1 MLSKSNSNMFSRTMT
16 MHRVEKGRKSAKGV
30 IEQYARE
37 LMNRTN
43 DQNKAEKLA
52 VIETIAMRM
61 GWNKL
66 FNEIRYR
73 PSDRK
78 PWYLQ
83 D

>member
-1 MLSKSNSNMFSRTMT
+1 

-30 IEQYARE
+30 IEAYAKE

-61 GWNKL
+61 GWTKL
-66 FNEIRYR
+66 YDQIRYR
-73 PSDRK
+73 PRDNK